1 MEMLSSKIIEKRD
14 QLLDKFDH
22 LSLEELSIKIK
33 EFLISETDELS
44 KIAFLAAR
52 VSIVNRRLL
61 LILNAEFINDNTID
75 NTIDNNVKNSEN
87 MIETIIDNKKPNN
100 AEKAFEWV
108 RVQIKETTEVNG
120 VRFPAGIQIDVT
132 LEDSKKI
139 IDSGKA
145 LLIDSGEST

>member
-14 QLLDKFDH
+14 QLLVKFDH

-61 LILNAEFINDNTID
+61 LILNAEFIND

>member
-14 QLLDKFDH
+14 QLLDKYDH
-22 LSLEELSIKIK
+22 LSLEELSLKIK
-33 EFLISETDELS
+33 ELLISETDELS
-44 KIAFLAAR
+44 KIAFLSAR

-61 LILNAEFINDNTID
+61 LILNAEFIND

-100 AEKAFEWV
+100 AEKASEWV

>member
-61 LILNAEFINDNTID
+61 LILNAEFINDNTI
-75 NTIDNNVKNSEN
+75 NNVKDSEN
-87 MIETIIDNKKPNN
+87 IIETIIDNKKPNN
-100 AEKAFEWV
+100 AEKALEWV